1 MPKLKSKEA
10 GTGTETAGKQPRKMP
25 GKKLVIIGVVV
36 ALVVCAG
43 LYLTVFKKKGPPPK
57 PVAGAVL
64 VLDPIHVNLADGR
77 YLKMTMALQMTADA
91 EAKPD
96 GSKALDV
103 AVASLSLRQVKDMS
117 TPAQRAAIKTQLTG
131 AIAQK
136 YDKKVMDIYIT
147 EFITQ

>member
-1 MPKLKSKEA
+1 MAKLKTDDET
-10 GTGTETAGKQPRKMP
+10 GTGTKTAGKPK
-25 GKKLVIIGVVV
+25 KKLVIIAVIV

-43 LYLTVFKKKGPPPK
+43 LYLTVFKKKGPAPK

-64 VLDPIHVNLADGR
+64 VLEPIHVNLADGR
-77 YLKMTMALQMTADA
+77 YLKMTMALQMTAVA

-103 AVASLSLRQVKDMS
+103 AVANLSLRQVKDMS
-117 TPAQRAAIKTQLTG
+117 TPAQRAAIKAELTR
-131 AIAQK
+131 AISEKYEAQ
-136 YDKKVMDIYIT
+136 VMDIYIT